1 MHKAII
7 ASLVVGAASLGSLE
21 AAHAATSLG
30 LRAGTLGVGAELAI
44 GMTEKLNLRLGYSLF
59 DYSTTIEDTEVTYD
73 AELQL
78 RNPSAVLAWHPFSGG
93 FHLSV
98 GAVGASTKV
107 VGTGVPNGTQYVI
120 NGNAYNASQIGKV
133 DATIEASNSVA
144 PYVGFGWG
152 NPVDAKGRWTVL
164 LDVGAVYYGSKPD
177 VVAVATC
184 GATLPSQLCT
194 RLQTDIAAERQQLID
209 EVDTLTWYPVLNL
222 GLAFKF

>member
-1 MHKAII
+1 MRKAVI
-7 ASLVVGAASLGSLE
+7 ASVLMGATAFGSAGVASAETALALK
-21 AAHAATSLG
+21 
-30 LRAGTLGVGAELAI
+30 AGTLGVGAELAI
-44 GMTEKLNLRLGYSLF
+44 GLTEKLNLRLGYSFF
-59 DYSTTIEDTEVTYD
+59 DYSTTLEDTDVTYD

-93 FHLSV
+93 FHFSL

-120 NGNAYNASQIGKV
+120 NGNSYNASQIGKV

-144 PYVGFGWG
+144 PYVGIGWG
-152 NPVDAKGRWTVL
+152 NPVDAKGRWTL
-164 LDVGAVYYGSKPD
+164 MLDLGAIYYGSKPD

>member
-1 MHKAII
+1 MHKAVI
-7 ASLVVGAASLGSLE
+7 ASLVVGAAALGSFE
-21 AAHAATSLG
+21 SAHAETALG

-44 GMTEKLNLRLGYSLF
+44 GMTEKLNLRLGYSFF
-59 DYSTTIEDTEVTYD
+59 DYSMTLEDTDVTYD

-93 FHLSV
+93 FHFSL

-120 NGNAYNASQIGKV
+120 NGNSYNASQIGKV

-152 NPVDAKGRWTVL
+152 NPVGAAGRWTVL

-184 GATLPSQLCT
+184 GATLPSLLCT

>member
-1 MHKAII
+1 MKKTVI
-7 ASLVVGAASLGSLE
+7 ASVLTGMLALGS
-21 AAHAATSLG
+21 ATVASADTALA
-30 LRAGTLGVGAELAI
+30 LKAGTLGAGAELTI
-44 GMTEKLNLRLGYSLF
+44 GLTEKLNLRLGYSFF
-59 DYSTTIEDTEVTYD
+59 DYSTTIEDTDVSYD

-78 RNPSAVLAWHPFSGG
+78 RNPAAVLAWHPFSGG

-120 NGNAYNASQIGKV
+120 NGNSYNASQIGSV
-133 DATIEASNSVA
+133 DATIEAGNSVA
-144 PYVGFGWG
+144 PYVGIGWG

-164 LDVGAVYYGSKPD
+164 LDVGAVYYGSKPV
-177 VVAVATC
+177 VVAVAKC

-209 EVDTLTWYPVLNL
+209 EVDTLTWYPVFNL